1 MTTKDL
7 KILFVLSK
15 NKLNRQGNA
24 PIRCR
29 LTLNGAR
36 SIFSTGLF
44 INPKNW
50 YSKLQ
55 LAKPPTE
62 EHTFINKEL
71 SLITNKVNQAFLF
84 LQVQGLDFD
93 VRDIYNQYAGVKLD
107 KDRTILDVFQ
117 YHIQKQE
124 KLIGI
129 ESTKVSVAKFYQT
142 RNHIKSFLWTNY
154 QRKDFELK
162 KLKASF
168 ISDFEFYLKSE
179 KKFKQHTLYKTI
191 QRFRQMVKL
200 AISLDYLDK
209 DPFIMH
215 KNHKPKKEV
224 IYLTPEELSKL
235 EAHIFSQQRL
245 EQVRDMFVFCCYTGL
260 AYTEMANLK
269 PSNITKGF
277 DGNQWIQMLRQK
289 TQKSFSLPLLPKAKL
304 IIDKYQDN
312 QSLLPV
318 ISNQRFNSYIKEIAE
333 IVGIEKKLTHHIAR
347 KTFATTVLL
356 YNDVPMEIVSELL
369 GHSKISITQEHYAK
383 VVQKKVSEHI
393 TALRSKLAE

>member
-1 MTTKDL
+1 MNGDIFKV
-7 KILFVLSK
+7 LFVISATRK
-15 NKLNRQGNA
+15 NKKGLV
-24 PIRCR
+24 PIMCR
-29 LTLNGAR
+29 ITYLGQRKPFA
-36 SIFSTGLF
+36 TGLF

-55 LAKPPTE
+55 MAKPPTE

-84 LQVQGLDFD
+84 LQVQELDFD

-129 ESTKVSVAKFYQT
+129 EATQVSVAKFCQT
-142 RNHIKSFLWTNY
+142 RNHIKSFLWTVY

-179 KKFKQHTLYKTI
+179 KKFKQHTLYKTV

-224 IYLTPEELSKL
+224 VYLTPEELSKL
-235 EAHIFSQQRL
+235 EAHAFSQQRL

-269 PSNITKGF
+269 SSNIIKGF

-289 TQKSFSLPLLPKAKL
+289 TQKSFSLPLLPKAKR
-304 IIDKYQDN
+304 IIDKYQDS

-318 ISNQRFNSYIKEIAE
+318 ISNQRFNSYIKEVAE

-356 YNDVPMEIVSELL
+356 YNDVPIEIVSELL
-369 GHSKISITQEHYAK
+369 GHSKITITQEHYGK
-383 VVQKKVSEHI
+383 VVQRKVSEHMKNLSKK
-393 TALRSKLAE
+393 LRG